1 MEAPQFV
8 WPVTHWKVS
17 RLFLILAV
25 TNIAAFNVQVQGF
38 FVSIT
43 SVVKSKNSLP
53 ISKFQRFSSLS
64 FSQSF
69 IVLCFKLMIPCTKCE
84 VEVKVLPGYGYLIF
98 PAPFVEK
105 VILLSLNWFFVFVNI
120 TWTYLC
126 GTVSKF
132 SILLHCLLLSQEH
145 MVLSTGALESD
156 LTLYRMI
163 LTLFFLWKR
172 ILSGF
177 RSFSFSY
184 AFQNKTV
191 YVYKNLPNFEGYCIK
206 PIYQFQEN

>member
-1 MEAPQFV
+1 M
-8 WPVTHWKVS
+8 
-17 RLFLILAV
+17 FLILAV

-64 FSQSF
+64 FPQSF

-105 VILLSLNWFFVFVNI
+105 VILLSLN
-120 TWTYLC
+120 
-126 GTVSKF
+126 
-132 SILLHCLLLSQEH
+132 
-145 MVLSTGALESD
+145 
-156 LTLYRMI
+156 
-163 LTLFFLWKR
+163 
-172 ILSGF
+172 
-177 RSFSFSY
+177 
-184 AFQNKTV
+184 
-191 YVYKNLPNFEGYCIK
+191 
-206 PIYQFQEN
+206 